1 MVGMAVGMELVE
13 HWWNGGAGG
22 HREDVIVRVGPEG
35 THEVE
40 LRVGS
45 RSIKREYRTRDEAM
59 TISNGLRAVGVWL
72 ELTRMRAFT
81 GSAVAR

>member
-1 MVGMAVGMELVE
+1 MELVE

-22 HREDVIVRVGPEG
+22 HREDVIVRRGPEG

-40 LRVGS
+40 LRVGA

-59 TISNGLRAVGVWL
+59 TISDGLRAVGVWL
-72 ELTRMRAFT
+72 ELSRLRNFATSAGTR
-81 GSAVAR
+81 